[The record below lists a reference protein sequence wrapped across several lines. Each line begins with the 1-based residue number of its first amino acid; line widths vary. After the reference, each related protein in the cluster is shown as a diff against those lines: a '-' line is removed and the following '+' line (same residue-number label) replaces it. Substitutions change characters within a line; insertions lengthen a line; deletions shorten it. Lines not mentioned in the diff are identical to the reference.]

1 MREEL
6 LMAPGP
12 TQVPERARLAM
23 AQTLF
28 HHRTARFSEVVR
40 ACRDGLTQVF
50 GAPEAPLLLTCS
62 GTGAFEAAMI
72 NFTRRGERVACVGG
86 GKFGERWGAVGRAYG
101 LDVVDVELEWGEA
114 LEPER
119 LDDLLRED
127 PACRVVTISASET
140 STGVFHPMERIAEV
154 ARSHGALLM
163 VDGITAV
170 GVHALPMAEWG
181 IDVMVCGSQKSFA
194 LPPGMGFV
202 AASQRAWERAERSD
216 HPRYYFDL
224 ARERKK
230 QAGLQTAFTPA
241 ITIAVGLEVVL
252 EMMLEEG
259 VDGVVARHARHGE
272 ATRAA
277 ARALGLELLAA
288 SPSNATT
295 AMLVPEGV
303 SAPAVCAALHRDY
316 GVRIAGGQEHLK
328 PRLLRFGH
336 LGFVTERDVLAGL
349 AALERALG
357 AAGHAVEVGAGVAA
371 ASRSYD
377 ASR

>member
-23 AQTLF
+23 AQTLC
-28 HHRTARFSEVVR
+28 HHRTNQFSEVIRSCR
-40 ACRDGLTQVF
+40 AGLSEVF
-50 GAPEAPLLLTCS
+50 SSEEAPLLLTCS
-62 GTGAFEAAMI
+62 GTGAFEAAMV

-86 GKFGERWGAVGRAYG
+86 GKFGERWGEVGRAYG
-101 LDVVDVELEWGEA
+101 LDVVDVALEWGDA
-114 LEPER
+114 LDPDR
-119 LDDLLRED
+119 LDALLRDD
-127 PACRVVTISASET
+127 PGCRVITISASET

-154 ARSHGALLM
+154 SRSHGALLM

-170 GVHALPMAEWG
+170 GVHTLPMKEWG
-181 IDVMVCGSQKSFA
+181 IDVMVCGSQKSFS

-202 AASQRAWERAERSD
+202 AASERAWERADRSD

-224 ARERKK
+224 RRERKK
-230 QAGLQTAFTPA
+230 QAANQTAFTPA
-241 ITIAVGLEVVL
+241 ITIALGLEVVL
-252 EMMLEEG
+252 EMMKEEG
-259 VDGVVARHARHGE
+259 LGEVVARHGRHGD

-277 ARALGLELLAA
+277 AEALGLELLAK

-303 SAPAVCAALHRDY
+303 SAPQVCKLLHSVY

-336 LGFVTERDVLAGL
+336 LGFISERDVLAGL
-349 AALERALG
+349 AALERALI
-357 AAGHAVEVGAGVAA
+357 AAGHEAQRGAGVAA
-371 ASRSYD
+371 AQRLYD